1 MKRFLVI
8 LIVIIISIIV
18 GLWSPWL
25 RWNIRPEAVFGVRE
39 PDKIASLQVFS
50 LSGEIEV
57 LVDGE
62 LQQGTAKLEDGS
74 PVIVDRV
81 EPGDRLITLRRKT
94 PLIDAYWI
102 FEKVVHFEANTSVV
116 IAYNLGPSELF
127 SEGHI
132 IYADSLTAEG
142 NVRVQVNTDNAIV
155 RMNNIPLSVNGN
167 VARSNIS
174 FDRQYILQV
183 EREGFEPVSFTVL
196 PESQEDRDK
205 LSSFSINVD
214 VQLMYQPV
222 SVE

>member
-8 LIVIIISIIV
+8 LILIVISIIV

-25 RWNIRPEAVFGVRE
+25 QWNIRPEVIFGVRE

-62 LQQGTAKLEDGS
+62 LQQGTARLQDGS

-81 EPGDRLITLRRKT
+81 NPGDRLITLRRKT
-94 PLIDAYWI
+94 PLINTYWNL
-102 FEKVVHFEANTSVV
+102 EKVIHFEANTSVV

-132 IYADSLTAEG
+132 IYADSLTTEG
-142 NVRVQVNTDNAIV
+142 NVKVQVNADNAIV
-155 RMNNIPLSVNGN
+155 RMNNIPLTVNGN
-167 VARSNIS
+167 VARSTIS
-174 FDRQYILQV
+174 FDRQYVLQV
-183 EREGFEPVSFTVL
+183 ERQGFEPVSFTVL
-196 PESQEDRDK
+196 PESQEERDK

-214 VQLMYQPV
+214 VNLMYQPV
-222 SVE
+222 PVE